1 MLCTLLLSSLHQCF
15 IIIEYLRLLAA
26 SHLQARKRERARQG
40 GEGMEGEAVLG
51 GGRSWPHETCGTF
64 LADTCGMVIIICS
77 LEHYF
82 ADCVDNSKGTLEHSM
97 VDLSGSLQAKRIE
110 GGRSVRSFFLLSS
123 VVVGSLA
130 RSLAGA
136 D

>member
-1 MLCTLLLSSLHQCF
+1 
-15 IIIEYLRLLAA
+15 
-26 SHLQARKRERARQG
+26 
-40 GEGMEGEAVLG
+40 MEGEAVLG

-97 VDLSGSLQAKRIE
+97 VDLPGSLQAKRIE
-110 GGRSVRSFFLLSS
+110 GGRSVHSFVLPSFVRSRL
-123 VVVGSLA
+123 VRSLA
-130 RSLAGA
+130 RSLERIEKRNAAVPDLQFGG
-136 D
+136 DGWLPHGMVG